1 MTRVI
6 PTLLI
11 VDDEKNTREG
21 LQKALKYDYQVTLAE
36 HAESAL
42 EILKTKTFD
51 LILSDV
57 KMPGMDGVSFIKVVR
72 DEHPEIT
79 SVVMTAF
86 GSIDT
91 AVDAMKNGAYDFL
104 TKPLDLENLDKV
116 LSGALASNIRQKEVL
131 EAVIEEV
138 EEDQPVKKKA
148 VGKVSRTSIIGE
160 SEAFK
165 KVLGMVEQIA
175 PARST
180 VLLTGENG
188 TGKEVIAKAIHEASD
203 RVKNPFVAIHC
214 AALNANLLESELF
227 GHEKGA
233 FTGANAAREGRF
245 EAADGGTLFLDEIGE
260 IDQATQVKLLRVLES
275 RSFERVGGTR
285 TINVD
290 VRLVAATN
298 RNLKEMVQNGTFR
311 EDLYYRLN
319 VINIDLPSLRKRVE
333 DIPLLLNYY
342 LSIYNK
348 ENAKQIA
355 GFTDAALATL
365 KSYSWP
371 GNIRELRNVVERM
384 VVLCNSELLGEDL
397 LPNELKNGALIV
409 EESTDVKKVTT
420 FSSLDVKK
428 NEKDL
433 IIKALEECG
442 GNKTAAAQKLGI
454 SRRTLHR
461 KIESLGLK

>member
-21 LQKALKYDYQVTLAE
+21 LQKALKYDYQVVLAE
-36 HAESAL
+36 NAESAL
-42 EILKTKTFD
+42 GVLKARSFD

-57 KMPGMDGVSFIKVVR
+57 KMPGMDGVSFVKKVAV
-72 DEHPEIT
+72 EYPEIT

-91 AVDAMKNGAYDFL
+91 AVDAMKGGAYDFL
-104 TKPLDLENLDKV
+104 TKPLDLEHLDKV
-116 LSGALASNIRQKEVL
+116 LSGALASNLRQKTV
-131 EAVIEEV
+131 V
-138 EEDQPVKKKA
+138 EEEPLSLESKTKPKAGLVK
-148 VGKVSRTSIIGE
+148 STSIIGE
-160 SEAFK
+160 SESFN
-165 KVLGMVEQIA
+165 KVLAMVQQIA

-188 TGKEVIAKAIHEASD
+188 TGKEVVAKAIHSASD

-275 RSFERVGGTR
+275 RSFERVGGSR

-298 RNLKEMVQNGTFR
+298 RNLKEMVQQGTFR

-319 VINIDLPSLRKRVE
+319 VINIDLPALRERAE
-333 DIPLLLNYY
+333 DIPLLVDYY
-342 LSIYNK
+342 LSVYNK
-348 ENAKQIA
+348 ENAKDIS
-355 GFTDAALATL
+355 GYSDAVMRTLLA
-365 KSYSWP
+365 YSWP
-371 GNIRELRNVVERM
+371 GNIRELRNVIERM
-384 VVLCNSELLGEDL
+384 VVLCNSESLAEDL
-397 LPNELKNGALIV
+397 LPEDLQNTASV
-409 EESTDVKKVTT
+409 ETIATGGKKVMT

-433 IIKALEECG
+433 IVKALEECA